1 MAFKLDMADIRSA
14 LLLVL
19 GLGLVLLVL
28 RGTIQEGFVSSD
40 TIRCGVE
47 DGPCPVELKCIN
59 GFCAKTDPLPK
70 VDKNPVDILE
80 AGEAA
85 PYF

>member
-1 MAFKLDMADIRSA
+1 MRVDLNDIKRA
-14 LLLVL
+14 LLLIF
-19 GLGLVLLVL
+19 GLGLLLLLL

-47 DGPCPVELKCIN
+47 DGPCPVELKCVN
-59 GFCAKTDPLPK
+59 GFCAKTTPLPK
-70 VDKNPVDILE
+70 VDKEPVTLLE
-80 AGEAA
+80 PGQAA